1 MLHYGALGYPTGA
14 RLEPPVKRRSIC
26 TVLAVLALTRMTA
39 AVAGG
44 GVVLS
49 EDTCKIRI
57 GFYEA
62 HFTAYQ
68 PQASGDRQFCED
80 LPETGETIFVLD
92 YLHRS
97 LSEVPVDFRIIRNV
111 TDKGSFARLEDVQ
124 ALPDLDAVTVFYQ
137 PPLVKSNA
145 TFSVTAVFQ
154 EKGDY
159 VGIVTAGHPTK
170 DTIYTAVFPFSV
182 GARRLPWG
190 IVGFALALL
199 LAGLY
204 VVRTLGAGRR
214 EAVA

>member
-1 MLHYGALGYPTGA
+1 MKSDLTWN
-14 RLEPPVKRRSIC
+14 
-26 TVLAVLALTRMTA
+26 ALTLLLLAWPCA
-39 AVAGG
+39 ALAGG

-49 EDTCKIRI
+49 EDTCKIQI

-80 LPETGETIFVLD
+80 LPEVGETIFVLD

-111 TDKGSFARLEDVQ
+111 TGKGRFARLEDVE

-137 PPLVKSNA
+137 PPVVKSNA
-145 TFSVTAVFQ
+145 TFSVTTRFEA
-154 EKGDY
+154 KGDY
-159 VGIVTAGHPTK
+159 IGMVTAGHPTK
-170 DTIYTAVFPFSV
+170 DTIYTSVFPFSV
-182 GARRLPWG
+182 GQRRWPLG
-190 IVGFALALL
+190 IIGLGLALA

-204 VVRTLGAGRR
+204 VVRTLGGRR
-214 EAVA
+214 TAPA